1 MAYSIAEEV
10 VVGIRSIFV
19 SLFGVLSF
27 RNVCEQSEYIPIGNN
42 IHDLVLP
49 SRLLE
54 RCCGCSFSCSVASAS
69 CLVCALGVMV
79 QSRIG
84 GIAVVIGGGERG
96 LRGCF

>member
-10 VVGIRSIFV
+10 VIGIYIIFI
-19 SLFGVLSF
+19 SLLGVLRF
-27 RNVCEQSEYIPIGNN
+27 RDICAQSECVTIKIKMRDP
-42 IHDLVLP
+42 VLP

-54 RCCGCSFSCSVASAS
+54 RCCGCGLSCSVASAS
-69 CLVCALGVMV
+69 CLVCALGVIV

>member
-1 MAYSIAEEV
+1 MDSQTIIANMSI
-10 VVGIRSIFV
+10 RD
-19 SLFGVLSF
+19 
-27 RNVCEQSEYIPIGNN
+27 R
-42 IHDLVLP
+42 VLP

-54 RCCGCSFSCSVASAS
+54 RCCDCPLSCSVASAS
-69 CLVCALGVMV
+69 CLVCALGVIV